1 MTNKIQSQNQQI
13 PPYAGITINIT
24 SPSLNPVMT
33 PQYPQY
39 DNCYHN
45 CSCPI
50 HNQNPQQIYAEQN
63 LNNVPQAYYSQ
74 AEVRA
79 NNSQEA
85 YQQTQVANQT
95 TSEKTVNDN
104 AITKEQYANN
114 AQAQNNVYE
123 KEFVRENTVEKVTQT
138 DEAYSQQYSAAVAN
152 QPQEAMPQAYPQQY
166 YLNNYNYVQGDVNGT
181 KNPAANQFQPQAEAV
196 EEQEPDM
203 SVSEEIISDVNNRI
217 KDQVD
222 LEKNGKAKKIV
233 SLTNEYIMSLENYL
247 NSENDEI
254 RIMGGKE
261 VLKRLNEDRTRF
273 DDAALN
279 ALLNKMLQDPNKLVR
294 ILALSAFSSEL
305 ASGNDYTAE
314 LLTKIQNNPQSDKED
329 VLQASAILLQM
340 SASTEIKYVPVEN
353 KKK

>member
-1 MTNKIQSQNQQI
+1 MTNKIQAQNQQI

-24 SPSLNPVMT
+24 SPSLNPVMA
-33 PQYPQY
+33 PQASHH
-39 DNCYHN
+39 DCNHV

-63 LNNVPQAYYSQ
+63 LNNVPQAYYNQ
-74 AEVRA
+74 ADVRN
-79 NNSQEA
+79 NNSQEVYGYA
-85 YQQTQVANQT
+85 KEQYDKSA
-95 TSEKTVNDN
+95 VN
-104 AITKEQYANN
+104 EQYANN
-114 AQAQNNVYE
+114 TQAQNSVQTNEVV
-123 KEFVRENTVEKVTQT
+123 KESSVEKITQS
-138 DEAYSQQYSAAVAN
+138 ENVAN
-152 QPQEAMPQAYPQQY
+152 QQYAAQAVAQNQSQEALPQAYPQQY

-181 KNPAANQFQPQAEAV
+181 QKPAQAQAQQVAKAGAV
-196 EEQEPDM
+196 ESEEPDM
-203 SVSEEIISDVNNRI
+203 SISEEIISDVNERI
-217 KDQVD
+217 KEQAD
-222 LEKNGKAKKIV
+222 LEKNGKQVKV
-233 SLTNEYIMSLENYL
+233 TPLTNEYIMSLENYL

-314 LLTKIQNNPQSDKED
+314 LLTNIQNNPQSDKED

-353 KKK
+353 KK